1 MKLNKKLSPYPIL
14 STMDKD
20 YVEGLF
26 KADIKVEHEM
36 HSLSFYVTYEL
47 DEPKL
52 MALIDNGKAVF
63 VTHIE
68 CALVGFRKAIISQ
81 NKKVEESIEYDN
93 FVDEVEISTFVV
105 AKKDIKA
112 YTNSNFGKNF
122 EKNASFDIWTGGV
135 LAIGDTVPNTVKDIV
150 NAYEAHL
157 SSPTALPY
165 DDTSGIGAAPF
176 KDNQGF
182 MKKINNGAFGN
193 DDGETTPTSTTIT
206 PALLNRYVAIA
217 DQGHDKYFSMF
228 LQLGEKS
235 LSDYKKKAK
244 AAYDKGSDKYNKE
257 TTDTGKEKESGLN
270 RMKHAYQRICNVI
283 KMGSSVYSRRIQI
296 DYNDA
301 IRVCRAAVRYQ
312 AGDTTA
318 GTSNESF
325 TDFNSMLAEIL

>member
-135 LAIGDTVPNTVKDIV
+135 LAIGDTYTVYVHRAPNAREKMEDIIKLKV
-150 NAYEAHL
+150 
-157 SSPTALPY
+157 
-165 DDTSGIGAAPF
+165 DDEGENIWVQTEGDCLIIYMS
-176 KDNQGF
+176 
-182 MKKINNGAFGN
+182 KKILEAYLDRCKKDRYTMVSLLFLPAMMSVLEQMKEGEGVF
-193 DDGETTPTSTTIT
+193 DDFRWYKVLKKMLESDGIE
-206 PALLNRYVAIA
+206 IA
-217 DQGHDKYFSMF
+217 
-228 LQLGEKS
+228 S
-235 LSDYKKKAK
+235 L
-244 AAYDKGSDKYNKE
+244 E
-257 TTDTGKEKESGLN
+257 
-270 RMKHAYQRICNVI
+270 
-283 KMGSSVYSRRIQI
+283 
-296 DYNDA
+296 
-301 IRVCRAAVRYQ
+301 
-312 AGDTTA
+312 TTA
-318 GTSNESF
+318 G
-325 TDFNSMLAEIL
+325 NSKKSILAVVQKMFKDPIEKAFDELVKDKFIR